1 MKQTG
6 PVQWQ
11 IRMLRKDAHRSDKI
25 EVLSPQTGHGAHG
38 DDSPSGLAIRWT
50 CITIFMETMCLS
62 QAELHWK
69 RCDELLWQ
77 RLRVR
82 DLCPLQ
88 VEKYASWGVDRRN
101 YMIVP

>member
-11 IRMLRKDAHRSDKI
+11 IRMHHQVT
-25 EVLSPQTGHGAHG
+25 EHG
-38 DDSPSGLAIRWT
+38 DDSPSSLAIRWT

-82 DLCPLQ
+82 DLCKWKSMPAG
-88 VEKYASWGVDRRN
+88 K
-101 YMIVP
+101 